1 MDTTDLEILKYPI
14 GQFEAPAEITQ
25 HMLEGWINDIRHLP
39 TLLEIATQE
48 LDEAQLLTP
57 YRPGG
62 WNLAQVVH
70 HVTDSHIN
78 AYTRFKLALTEDNP
92 TIKPYEEQLWAELAD
107 THKTA
112 INVSNTL
119 LHALHKRWTVLL
131 DNLTPEQW
139 ERTFVHPATQKTNK
153 LKTVAGMYAWHGR
166 HHLMHI
172 IRLKERMG
180 W

>member
-1 MDTTDLEILKYPI
+1 MTTTDMEALKYPA
-14 GQFEAPAEITQ
+14 GKFEAPAEITPQ
-25 HMLEGWINDIRHLP
+25 ILQGWINDIRHLP
-39 TLLEIATQE
+39 SLLEIATQD

-62 WNLAQVVH
+62 WTVAQVVH
-70 HVTDSHIN
+70 HVADSHMN
-78 AYTRFKLALTEDNP
+78 AYIRFKLALTEDNP
-92 TIKPYEEQLWAELAD
+92 TIKPYEEHLWAELPD

-139 ERTFVHPATQKTNK
+139 ERTFLHPATQKTAA
-153 LKTVAGMYAWHGR
+153 LKMVAGMYAWHGR

>member
-1 MDTTDLEILKYPI
+1 MVTDDMEVLKYPI
-14 GQFEAPAEITQ
+14 GHFAVPAEITP
-25 HMLEGWINDIRHLP
+25 HILEGWINDIRHLP
-39 TLLEIATQE
+39 TLLEMAVQE

-70 HVTDSHIN
+70 HVADSHMN
-78 AYTRFKLALTEDNP
+78 AYTRFKLALTEHHP
-92 TIKPYEEQLWAELAD
+92 VIKPYEEGLWAALPD
-107 THKTA
+107 TQYTA

-119 LHALHKRWTVLL
+119 LHALHKRWTVLM
-131 DNLTPEQW
+131 DHLTPEQW
-139 ERTFVHPATQKTNK
+139 ERTFFHPASQKTIM
-153 LKTVAGMYAWHGR
+153 LREAAGNYAWHGR

-172 IRLKERMG
+172 IRLKEKMG

>member
-1 MDTTDLEILKYPI
+1 METDDIEVLKYPI
-14 GQFEAPAEITQ
+14 GHFEWPEEIFQ
-25 HMLEGWINDIRHLP
+25 HVLEGWINDIRHLP
-39 TLLEIATQE
+39 TLLEIAVQN

-62 WNLAQVVH
+62 WNVAQVVH
-70 HVTDSHIN
+70 HVADSHIN

-92 TIKPYEEQLWAELAD
+92 TIKPYEEGAWAELPD
-107 THKTA
+107 TKQTA

-119 LHALHKRWTVLL
+119 LHALHKRWTVLM
-131 DNLTPEQW
+131 DNLSPEQW
-139 ERTFVHPATQKTNK
+139 ERTFIHPASKKTFK
-153 LKTVAGMYAWHGR
+153 LKEIAGNYAWHGR